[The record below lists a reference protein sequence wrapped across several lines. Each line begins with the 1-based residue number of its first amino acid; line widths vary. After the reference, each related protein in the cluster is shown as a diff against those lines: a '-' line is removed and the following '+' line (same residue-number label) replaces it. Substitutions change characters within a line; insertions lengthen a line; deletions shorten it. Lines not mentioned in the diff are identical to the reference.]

1 MMQRSH
7 RFSLVSAV
15 MMMAG
20 TICLDSCTVASPV
33 PAHVQLPQQATAMSM
48 NGVKN
53 LHQVSPQLYRSG
65 QPSPAAFAELERMGL
80 RSVLNLR
87 EYHVDTDEADHT
99 GLHLVGYPM
108 AAGSVTER
116 DVENCLRIIRL
127 SPKPLLV
134 HCWHGSDRTGIIVAA
149 YRIVFQGWTA
159 EQAEKEMRIDTY
171 GYSDRIY
178 RNLVELLRTTDWQ
191 AMRQRLEQ
199 YPEVL

>member
-1 MMQRSH
+1 MNMNKH
-7 RFSLVSAV
+7 TFSFTSAM

-20 TICLDSCTVASPV
+20 VICLDSCTSPSPV
-33 PAHVQLPQQATAMSM
+33 PSHVQLPQQAAPLKVD
-48 NGVKN
+48 GVKN
-53 LHQVSPQLYRSG
+53 LHRVSSQLYRSG
-65 QPSPAAFAELERMGL
+65 QPSPAAFGELERMGV

-87 EYHVDTDEADHT
+87 DYHIDTDEANLT

-108 AAGSVTER
+108 SAGSVTER
-116 DVENCLRIIRL
+116 DVENCLRLIRL

-149 YRIVFQGWTA
+149 YRIVFQGWSV
-159 EQAEKEMRIDTY
+159 EQAEKEMRVDTY
-171 GYSDRIY
+171 GYHDALY

-199 YPEVL
+199 YPEVK